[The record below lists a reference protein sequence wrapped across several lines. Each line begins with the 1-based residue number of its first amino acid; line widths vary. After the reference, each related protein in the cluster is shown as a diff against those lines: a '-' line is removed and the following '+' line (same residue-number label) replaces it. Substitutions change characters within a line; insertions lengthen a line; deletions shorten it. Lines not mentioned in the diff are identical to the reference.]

1 MSPDPAPSDP
11 LAEKPTLDEELVAY
25 LDHELDEEASRR
37 IEQLIAVDPK
47 VRQQLQRLGQAWD
60 ALDELHR
67 VEVDD
72 QFTQSTLEMV
82 AVAASGELETV
93 RQATVQRRARRW
105 LLGSAGLLA
114 AGAAGFLAA
123 VWLWPDPNELLLREL
138 PVIEHLDQYRQID
151 DVEFLRLLHDEGL
164 FAKEDGDGA

>member
-1 MSPDPAPSDP
+1 MSSDPAPLDP
-11 LAEKPTLDEELVAY
+11 LAENPTLDEELVAY

-37 IEQLIAVDPK
+37 IEQLLAVDPK
-47 VRQQLQRLGQAWD
+47 IRQRLQALEQAWD
-60 ALDELHR
+60 ALNELHR

-82 AVAASGELETV
+82 AVAASGELEAV
-93 RQATVQRRARRW
+93 QQASAQRRVRRW
-105 LLGSAGLLA
+105 LLGAIGLFTT
-114 AGAAGFLAA
+114 GAAGFLAA
-123 VWLWPDPNELLLREL
+123 VWLWPDPNELLLRDL

-151 DVEFLRLLHDEGL
+151 DIEFLRLLHDEGL

>member
-1 MSPDPAPSDP
+1 MSPDPAPIDP

-37 IEQLIAVDPK
+37 IEQLLAVDPQ
-47 VRQQLQRLGQAWD
+47 VRDKLHQLERAWD
-60 ALDELHR
+60 ALNELHR
-67 VEVDD
+67 AEVDE

-82 AVAASGELETV
+82 AVAASGELEAVRHQTV
-93 RQATVQRRARRW
+93 RRRIRHW
-105 LLGSAGLLA
+105 LGGTAGLLA

-123 VWLWPDPNELLLREL
+123 VWLWPDPNEQLLRDL

-151 DVEFLRLLHDEGL
+151 DIEFLRLLHEEGL
-164 FAKEDGDGA
+164 FAQEDGDGA